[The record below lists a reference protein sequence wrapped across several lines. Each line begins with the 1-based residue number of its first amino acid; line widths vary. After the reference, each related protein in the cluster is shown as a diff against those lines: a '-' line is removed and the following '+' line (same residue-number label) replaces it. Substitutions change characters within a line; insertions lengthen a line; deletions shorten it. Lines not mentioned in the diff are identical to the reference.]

1 MSLTISGQLM
11 NNEIAGD
18 FSSGGYSI
26 SLLKCVIS
34 NNIAEIEGSLVSG
47 LMYYSENAR
56 YTAGSLEILDI
67 YPLEGDRYSMSY
79 RYQWHIFNPCLD
91 INTQDSLTNAVTFI
105 VHPEKIIFDI
115 INNDRPSTADEL

>member
-1 MSLTISGQLM
+1 M

-18 FSSGGYSI
+18 FTSGCYPI
-26 SLLKCVIS
+26 SLLKSVID
-34 NNIAEIEGSLVSG
+34 NNIREIEGSLVSG

-67 YPLEGDRYSMSY
+67 FQLEDTHYSMSY
-79 RYQWHIFNPCLD
+79 CYQWHIFNPCLD
-91 INTQDSLTNAVTFI
+91 INTEESLTNAVTFI
-105 VHPEKIIFDI
+105 VHPEKIVFDI